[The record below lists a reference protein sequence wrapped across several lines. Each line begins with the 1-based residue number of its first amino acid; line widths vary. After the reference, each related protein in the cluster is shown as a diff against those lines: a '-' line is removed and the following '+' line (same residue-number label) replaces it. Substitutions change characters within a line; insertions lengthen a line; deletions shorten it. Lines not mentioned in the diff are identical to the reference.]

1 MTREEISKYI
11 EEARMILSKIDQTAS
26 DKNVSQNVK
35 DLVVSNASGIQSVL
49 NRIIGSDIV
58 TDDDISRLNEELGK
72 AKRNLLR
79 AETMKSTKKLIIIG
93 GASLLVIGFLWYLTS
108 NKFVK

>member
-1 MTREEISKYI
+1 MTKEEISQYI
-11 EEARMILSKIDQTAS
+11 EEARRILAKIDATSS
-26 DKNVSQNVK
+26 DKNVTKNVK
-35 DLVVSNASGIQSVL
+35 DAIQSNASDIQNIL
-49 NRIIGSDIV
+49 NNLIGSSFI
-58 TDDDISRLNEELGK
+58 TDDDISRLNEEVGK

-79 AETMKSTKKLIIIG
+79 AKTLKSTKKLLIIG